1 MENNNVIKIE
11 IDSTT
16 LKVIKSSDETLKGHF
31 VDRALI
37 NLFYN
42 KRKKFKK
49 WSL

>member
-11 IDSTT
+11 IDPIT
-16 LKVIKSSDETLKGHF
+16 LKVIKSSDKTLKGHF

-42 KRKKFKK
+42 KRKKMKK
-49 WSL
+49 